1 MSQPSRGRK
10 APAPTRL
17 ELTYL
22 QLGLNQPG
30 RKLPLFDDVGQ
41 PFPTELIRACIARG
55 WTQRWFSNPLAPEWL
70 VCRLTDRGAAVAI
83 GAGRSDGATDGASSL
98 A

>member
-1 MSQPSRGRK
+1 M
-10 APAPTRL
+10 PAPTRL

-30 RKLPLFDDVGQ
+30 RKLPLFDSLGQ
-41 PFPTELIRACIARG
+41 PFPSDLIKVCIARG
-55 WTQRWFSNPLAPEWL
+55 WAQRWFANPLAPEWL
-70 VCRLTDRGAAVAI
+70 VCRLTDRGVALAA
-83 GAGRSDGATDGASSL
+83 GAAPDDAVVDNASSL